1 MRRAYRPFTRLLAG
15 ALLAGATC
23 LAHAEPPKPLLWKVS
38 DADNSVYL
46 LGSFHLLKP
55 SDYPLAPAAY
65 AALDDAERVLF
76 ELSPAELEDPALGR
90 QMAAAAMRRDGTTLQ
105 QSLPPETWAQLVA
118 FANKRQ
124 VPIDN
129 LQPFE
134 PWYASLIVALTELAA
149 GGLDPSLGLDRHM
162 AGRATQAGKPT
173 AGLETGAQ
181 QIEVFDGMAPA
192 LQLQALQDT
201 LEESAGMESEVDKLH
216 ALWRAGDADGLFE
229 ATGAEMKREYPA
241 LYQRVNVDRN
251 QAWLPRLKAA
261 LDQSADDD
269 VLVVVGALHLLGE
282 DGVVA
287 RLAAEGYTVE
297 RLE

>member
-1 MRRAYRPFTRLLAG
+1 MRRPLLATASFLA
-15 ALLAGATC
+15 ALL
-23 LAHAEPPKPLLWKVS
+23 LACTTGLAQAEPPKPLLWKVS
-38 DADNSVYL
+38 DADNSIYL

-55 SDYPLAPAAY
+55 SDYPLAPSAY
-65 AALDDAERVLF
+65 AALADAEQVLF
-76 ELSPAELEDPALGR
+76 ELAPAELNDPALGR
-90 QMAAAAMRRDGTTLQ
+90 QMAAAALRRDGTTLQ

-118 FANKRQ
+118 FAEKRQ
-124 VPIDN
+124 VPIAN

-134 PWYASLIVALTELAA
+134 PWYASLIVALTELSAA
-149 GGLDPSLGLDRHM
+149 GLDAGLGLDRHM
-162 AGRATQAGKPT
+162 AERAANASKPVR
-173 AGLETGAQ
+173 GLETGAQ

-201 LEESAGMESEVDKLH
+201 LEEMGSLESEVDKLH

-251 QAWLPRLKAA
+251 QAWLPRLQAA
-261 LDQSADDD
+261 LDQSQGDDT
-269 VLVVVGALHLLGE
+269 LVVVGALHLLGE

-287 RLAAEGYTVE
+287 RLQAQGYTVE
-297 RLE
+297 RL